1 MNQQNR
7 QQPRAA
13 TAESWLGRR
22 LEVRVGPVAHG
33 GHCVARHDGRV
44 IFIRHALPG
53 ETVLAEVT
61 EDRGGSFCRADAV
74 EIRTAAPDRVRQPCP
89 YAHPGGCGGCDFQHV
104 SLPGQRA
111 LKAAVVAEQ
120 LSRLAGLRRAV
131 TVQPLD
137 DGDGLG
143 WRRRVR
149 FAVGPGGEL
158 GLRAHRSHQ
167 VVPLTH
173 CPIGALGVG
182 DADALRTD
190 WPGLAEFEV
199 AVDDRGEVVELAH
212 RQRPVQQRQGGRRH
226 GGRRQDD
233 RRHGGRRQDERRQDE
248 GRRAARPVLSTEQLS
263 GPPALRY
270 TVAGRRFTVHPA
282 GFWQTHPRAAEVF
295 TETVLRAAAP
305 RPGERVL
312 DLYAGSGLFTAA
324 LATAVTATGRVVG
337 LESEPAAV
345 TDAGHNLADQPWAGV
360 RRAAVSPASIGSVLA
375 EWATAE
381 PATAEPAAAEPAAAE
396 LATAE
401 PATAEPATA
410 ELSEPGGV
418 GEPADV
424 PGASPAA
431 VPGVSIVVLDP
442 PRSGAGREVL
452 HAILAAAPR
461 VVVYVACDPAA
472 LARDV
477 RFAMEAG
484 WRLDELS
491 AFDAFPMTHH
501 VECVAVLRPGGPED
515 APPGEAESA
524 TAQPS
529 DEAHENSTFQVG

>member
-1 MNQQNR
+1 VNQRANQQ
-7 QQPRAA
+7 PSRAA
-13 TAESWLGRR
+13 PQSWLGHR
-22 LEVRVGPVAHG
+22 LEVFVEAIAHG

-44 IFIRHALPG
+44 IFVRHALPG
-53 ETVLAEVT
+53 ERVLAEVT

-74 EIRTAAPDRVRQPCP
+74 EIRTAAPDRVRRPCP

-120 LSRLAGLRRAV
+120 LSRLAGLEWAV

-137 DGDGLG
+137 DGNGLG

-158 GLRAHRSHQ
+158 GLRAHRSHH
-167 VVPLTH
+167 VVPLSH
-173 CPIGALGVG
+173 CPIGAPGVG
-182 DADALRTD
+182 DARALRSD
-190 WPGLAEFEV
+190 WPGLAELEV

-212 RQRPVQQRQGGRRH
+212 RERPARPRRTGDRGRR
-226 GGRRQDD
+226 GGD
-233 RRHGGRRQDERRQDE
+233 RRS
-248 GRRAARPVLSTEQLS
+248 ARPVLSTEQLS
-263 GPPALRY
+263 GPPALHY
-270 TVAGRRFTVHPA
+270 AVAGRRFTVHPA

-324 LATAVTATGRVVG
+324 LASAVTGTGSVLG
-337 LESEPAAV
+337 LEAEAVAV

-360 RRAAVSPASIGSVLA
+360 RRATVSA
-375 EWATAE
+375 ETIRA
-381 PATAEPAAAEPAAAE
+381 
-396 LATAE
+396 
-401 PATAEPATA
+401 ATA
-410 ELSEPGGV
+410 ELGSAEQDSAEPGGAER
-418 GEPADV
+418 GR
-424 PGASPAA
+424 AA
-431 VPGVSIVVLDP
+431 GVDIVVLDP

-452 HAILAAAPR
+452 TAILAAAPR

-477 RFAMEAG
+477 RFAMDAG
-484 WRLDELS
+484 WRLDDLS

-501 VECVAVLRPGGPED
+501 VECVAVLRPGSG
-515 APPGEAESA
+515 G
-524 TAQPS
+524 
-529 DEAHENSTFQVG
+529 

>member
-1 MNQQNR
+1 VNQRGNQQPS
-7 QQPRAA
+7 QAA
-13 TAESWLGRR
+13 GESWRGRR
-22 LEVRVGPVAHG
+22 LEVVVEAIAHG

-44 IFIRHALPG
+44 IFVRHALPG

-74 EIRTAAPDRVRQPCP
+74 EIRTAAPDRVRRPCP

-120 LSRLAGLRRAV
+120 LSRLAGLEQAV

-137 DGDGLG
+137 EGDGLG

-149 FAVGPGGEL
+149 FAVGPDGEL
-158 GLRAHRSHQ
+158 GLRAHRSHH
-167 VVPLTH
+167 VVPLSH
-173 CPIGALGVG
+173 CPIGAPGVG
-182 DADALRTD
+182 DARALQSD
-190 WPGLAEFEV
+190 WPGLAELEV

-212 RQRPVQQRQGGRRH
+212 RQRPARHHRTEGRDRQGRNRKGGDRLGGERQGG
-226 GGRRQDD
+226 
-233 RRHGGRRQDERRQDE
+233 ERRS
-248 GRRAARPVLSTEQLS
+248 ARPALSTEQLS
-263 GPPALRY
+263 GPPALHY
-270 TVAGRRFTVHPA
+270 AVGARRFTVHPA

-324 LATAVTATGRVVG
+324 LATAVTGTGRVLG
-337 LESEPAAV
+337 LEAEPTAV

-360 RRAAVSPASIGSVLA
+360 RRATVSA
-375 EWATAE
+375 ETV
-381 PATAEPAAAEPAAAE
+381 AA
-396 LATAE
+396 
-401 PATAEPATA
+401 ATA
-410 ELSEPGGV
+410 ELSHADQGDGEGDGDGGV
-418 GEPADV
+418 D
-424 PGASPAA
+424 
-431 VPGVSIVVLDP
+431 IVVLDP

-452 HAILAAAPR
+452 GAILAAEPR

-477 RFAMEAG
+477 RSAMDAG
-484 WRLDELS
+484 WRLADLS

-501 VECVAVLRPGGPED
+501 VECIAVLRP
-515 APPGEAESA
+515 AV
-524 TAQPS
+524 
-529 DEAHENSTFQVG
+529 HL

>member
-1 MNQQNR
+1 VNQRAPR
-7 QQPRAA
+7 QAA

-22 LEVRVGPVAHG
+22 LEVRVGAVAHG
-33 GHCVARHDGRV
+33 GHCVARHEGRV
-44 IFIRHALPG
+44 IFVRHALPG

-74 EIRTAAPDRVRQPCP
+74 EIRTPAPDRVRRPCP

-158 GLRAHRSHQ
+158 GLRAHRSHH
-167 VVPLTH
+167 VVPLSH
-173 CPIGALGVG
+173 CPIGAPGVG
-182 DADALRTD
+182 DADALQAD

-212 RQRPVQQRQGGRRH
+212 RQRPVRQRQS
-226 GGRRQDD
+226 GRRQGD
-233 RRHGGRRQDERRQDE
+233 RRHGERRHGD
-248 GRRAARPVLSTEQLS
+248 RAQRPALSTEQLS

-295 TETVLRAAAP
+295 TEAVLRAAAP

-324 LATAVTATGRVVG
+324 LAAAVTVTGRVVG

-345 TDAGHNLADQPWAGV
+345 TDAGHNLADQPWADV
-360 RRAAVSPASIGSVLA
+360 RRAAVSADSIASVLA
-375 EWATAE
+375 EWA
-381 PATAEPAAAEPAAAE
+381 AAEPAGQAPDE
-396 LATAE
+396 VSRPAE
-401 PATAEPATA
+401 PQ
-410 ELSEPGGV
+410 
-418 GEPADV
+418 
-424 PGASPAA
+424 
-431 VPGVSIVVLDP
+431 GVSIVVLDP

-452 HAILAAAPR
+452 NAILAAGPR

-477 RFAMEAG
+477 RFAMDAG

-501 VECVAVLRPGGPED
+501 VECVAVLRPGDPEQTP
-515 APPGEAESA
+515 AGEAEF
-524 TAQPS
+524 TTGKPS
-529 DEAHENSTFQVG
+529 YEAHLDSTFQVG

>member
-1 MNQQNR
+1 VNQR
-7 QQPRAA
+7 ADREQPQAA
-13 TAESWLGRR
+13 TAESWLGHR
-22 LEVRVGPVAHG
+22 LEVRVEAIAHG
-33 GHCVARHDGRV
+33 GHCVARHEGRV
-44 IFIRHALPG
+44 IFVRHALPG
-53 ETVLAEVT
+53 ETVVAEVT

-89 YAHPGGCGGCDFQHV
+89 YARPGGCGGCDFQHV

-111 LKAAVVAEQ
+111 LKAVVVAEQ

-158 GLRAHRSHQ
+158 GLRAHRSHH

-173 CPIGALGVG
+173 CPIGAAGVG
-182 DADALRTD
+182 DAGALQAE
-190 WPGLAEFEV
+190 WPGLAELEV

-212 RQRPVQQRQGGRRH
+212 RQRPARHRQG
-226 GGRRQDD
+226 D
-233 RRHGGRRQDERRQDE
+233 RRRGDR
-248 GRRAARPVLSTEQLS
+248 RRATRPVLSTEQLS

-270 TVAGRRFTVHPA
+270 SVAGRLFTVHPA

-295 TETVLRAAAP
+295 TETVLRAAEP

-324 LATAVTATGRVVG
+324 LAAAVTATGRVVG
-337 LESEPAAV
+337 LESEADAV
-345 TDAGHNLADQPWAGV
+345 TDAGHNLADQPWAAV
-360 RRAAVSPASIGSVLA
+360 RRAAVSAESI
-375 EWATAE
+375 
-381 PATAEPAAAEPAAAE
+381 AAAAVE
-396 LATAE
+396 LAG
-401 PATAEPATA
+401 
-410 ELSEPGGV
+410 PGQ
-418 GEPADV
+418 PR
-424 PGASPAA
+424 
-431 VPGVSIVVLDP
+431 GVSIVVLDP

-452 HAILAAAPR
+452 GAVMAAEPR
-461 VVVYVACDPAA
+461 IIVYVACDPAA

-477 RFAMEAG
+477 RFAMDAG

-501 VECVAVLRPGGPED
+501 VECVAVLRPGGP
-515 APPGEAESA
+515 AGTPAG
-524 TAQPS
+524 
-529 DEAHENSTFQVG
+529 

>member
-1 MNQQNR
+1 MDERAHRRAVR
-7 QQPRAA
+7 QPPPAA
-13 TAESWLGRR
+13 AESWLGRR
-22 LEVRVGPVAHG
+22 LEVDVEAIAHG

-44 IFIRHALPG
+44 IFVRHALPG

-74 EIRTAAPDRVRQPCP
+74 EVRTAAPDRVRRPCP

-111 LKAAVVAEQ
+111 LKATVVAEQ
-120 LSRLAGLRRAV
+120 LSRLAGLEQAV

-149 FAVGPGGEL
+149 FAVGPAGEL

-167 VVPLTH
+167 VVALSH
-173 CPIGALGVG
+173 CPIGAPGVG
-182 DADALRTD
+182 DARALQSD
-190 WPGLAEFEV
+190 WPGLAELEV

-212 RQRPVQQRQGGRRH
+212 RERPARSHRDSRGRPGGNRRP
-226 GGRRQDD
+226 
-233 RRHGGRRQDERRQDE
+233 
-248 GRRAARPVLSTEQLS
+248 ARPVVSTEQLS
-263 GPPALRY
+263 GPPALQY
-270 TVAGRRFTVHPA
+270 AVAGRWFTVQPA

-295 TETVLRAAAP
+295 TETVLRAAAA

-324 LATAVTATGRVVG
+324 LASAVTDGGRVLG
-337 LESEPAAV
+337 LEAEPAAV
-345 TDAGHNLADQPWAGV
+345 TDAGSNLADQPWAGV
-360 RRAAVSPASIGSVLA
+360 RRATVSAATIEA
-375 EWATAE
+375 ATAD
-381 PATAEPAAAEPAAAE
+381 
-396 LATAE
+396 L
-401 PATAEPATA
+401 
-410 ELSEPGGV
+410 GGD
-418 GEPADV
+418 GPDV
-424 PGASPAA
+424 
-431 VPGVSIVVLDP
+431 VVLDP

-452 HAILAAAPR
+452 GAILAAGPR

-477 RFAMEAG
+477 RSAMDAG

-501 VECVAVLRPGGPED
+501 VECIAVLRPGQIED
-515 APPGEAESA
+515 ADVRPR
-524 TAQPS
+524 
-529 DEAHENSTFQVG
+529 NSTMQVG

>member
-1 MNQQNR
+1 MSKRANQQ
-7 QQPRAA
+7 PSRAA
-13 TAESWLGRR
+13 GESWLGRR
-22 LEVRVGPVAHG
+22 LEVVVEAIAHG

-44 IFIRHALPG
+44 IFVRHALPG
-53 ETVLAEVT
+53 ETVVAEVT

-74 EIRTAAPDRVRQPCP
+74 EIRTAAPDRVRRPCP

-120 LSRLAGLRRAV
+120 LSRLAGLDRAV

-149 FAVGPGGEL
+149 FAVGPAGEL
-158 GLRAHRSHQ
+158 GLRAHRSHR
-167 VVPLTH
+167 VVPLAR
-173 CPIGALGVG
+173 CPIGAPGVG
-182 DADALRTD
+182 DTPALQSD
-190 WPGLAEFEV
+190 WPGLAELEV

-212 RQRPVQQRQGGRRH
+212 RERPVRHRPTGDRGRH
-226 GGRRQDD
+226 TG
-233 RRHGGRRQDERRQDE
+233 ERRRGGGQ
-248 GRRAARPVLSTEQLS
+248 RLALSTEQLS
-263 GPPALRY
+263 GPPALQY
-270 TVAGRRFTVHPA
+270 AVGARRFTVHPA

-324 LATAVTATGRVVG
+324 LAAAVTGTGRVLG
-337 LESEPAAV
+337 LEAEATAV
-345 TDAGHNLADQPWAGV
+345 ADAGHNLADLPWAGV
-360 RRAAVSPASIGSVLA
+360 RRATVSAQTVSAAS
-375 EWATAE
+375 
-381 PATAEPAAAEPAAAE
+381 
-396 LATAE
+396 
-401 PATAEPATA
+401 A
-410 ELSEPGGV
+410 ELSADGGV
-418 GEPADV
+418 DV
-424 PGASPAA
+424 
-431 VPGVSIVVLDP
+431 VVLDP

-452 HAILAAAPR
+452 EAILAAGPR

-477 RFAMEAG
+477 RSAMDAG
-484 WRLDELS
+484 WRLADLA

-501 VECVAVLRPGGPED
+501 VECIAVLRPDPPEGRD
-515 APPGEAESA
+515 AHQTGAR
-524 TAQPS
+524 
-529 DEAHENSTFQVG
+529 QVG

>member
-1 MNQQNR
+1 M
-7 QQPRAA
+7 
-13 TAESWLGRR
+13 L
-22 LEVRVGPVAHG
+22 VGAIAHG

-44 IFIRHALPG
+44 IFVRHALPG

-74 EIRTAAPDRVRQPCP
+74 EIRAAAPDRVRRPCP

-131 TVQPLD
+131 TVEPLD

-149 FAVGPGGEL
+149 FAVGPRGEL
-158 GLRAHRSHQ
+158 GLRAHRSHH
-167 VVPLTH
+167 VVALSH
-173 CPIGALGVG
+173 CPIGAPGVG
-182 DADALRTD
+182 DADALRAD

-212 RQRPVQQRQGGRRH
+212 RQRPVRSPQG
-226 GGRRQDD
+226 D
-233 RRHGGRRQDERRQDE
+233 RRRGDQRRGDQ
-248 GRRAARPVLSTEQLS
+248 RRAQRPALSTEQLS

-270 TVAGRRFTVHPA
+270 AVAGRWFAVHPA

-295 TETVLRAAAP
+295 TETVLRATAP

-324 LATAVTATGRVVG
+324 LASAVTATGRVVG
-337 LESEPAAV
+337 LEAEPAAV
-345 TDAGHNLADQPWAGV
+345 TDAGSNLADQPWAEV
-360 RRAAVSPASIGSVLA
+360 RRAAVSAGSI
-375 EWATAE
+375 
-381 PATAEPAAAEPAAAE
+381 AAVTAE
-396 LATAE
+396 LA
-401 PATAEPATA
+401 
-410 ELSEPGGV
+410 V
-418 GEPADV
+418 D
-424 PGASPAA
+424 
-431 VPGVSIVVLDP
+431 IVVLDP

-452 HAILAAAPR
+452 DAILAAGPR

-477 RFAMEAG
+477 RFAMDAG
-484 WRLDELS
+484 WRLAELS

-501 VECVAVLRPGGPED
+501 VECVAVLRPGGSEPTP
-515 APPGEAESA
+515 AGEAESGA
-524 TAQPS
+524 GQPS
-529 DEAHENSTFQVG
+529 DEATKAASSK

>member
-1 MNQQNR
+1 VDRRSNQQ
-7 QQPRAA
+7 PARAA
-13 TAESWLGRR
+13 TDSWLGRR
-22 LEVRVGPVAHG
+22 LELLVGPIAHG

-44 IFIRHALPG
+44 IFLRHALPG

-74 EIRTAAPDRVRQPCP
+74 EILQPSPDRVRRRCP

-104 SLPGQRA
+104 SLPAQRA

-120 LSRLAGLRRAV
+120 LSRLAGLQRTV
-131 TVQPLD
+131 SVQPLD

-158 GLRAHRSHQ
+158 GLRAHRSHA
-167 VVPLTH
+167 VVPLSH
-173 CPIGALGVG
+173 CPIGAPGVG
-182 DADALRTD
+182 DARALQSD
-190 WPGLAEFEV
+190 WPGLAELEV

-212 RQRPVQQRQGGRRH
+212 RQRPARHRR
-226 GGRRQDD
+226 GAGD
-233 RRHGGRRQDERRQDE
+233 RR
-248 GRRAARPVLSTEQLS
+248 RAVRPVLSTEQLS

-270 TVAGRRFTVHPA
+270 TVAGRRFTVHAA

-295 TETVLRAAAP
+295 TETVLRAADP

-324 LATAVTATGRVVG
+324 LASAVTATGRVVG

-345 TDAGHNLADQPWAGV
+345 TDAGSNLADLPWAGV
-360 RRAAVSPASIGSVLA
+360 RRVTVSASSIAAV
-375 EWATAE
+375 
-381 PATAEPAAAEPAAAE
+381 AAE
-396 LATAE
+396 LGQ
-401 PATAEPATA
+401 PG
-410 ELSEPGGV
+410 EPGGP
-418 GEPADV
+418 GRADG
-424 PGASPAA
+424 PD
-431 VPGVSIVVLDP
+431 IVVLDP
-442 PRSGAGREVL
+442 PRSGAGREVIA
-452 HAILAAAPR
+452 AILAAEPR

-477 RFAMEAG
+477 RLAMDAG
-484 WRLDELS
+484 WRLEELS

-501 VECVAVLRPGGPED
+501 VECIAVLRPDGSAGAELE
-515 APPGEAESA
+515 PPGR
-524 TAQPS
+524 
-529 DEAHENSTFQVG
+529 

>member
-1 MNQQNR
+1 MNQQ
-7 QQPRAA
+7 QSQAA
-13 TAESWLGRR
+13 TAQSWLGRR
-22 LEVRVGPVAHG
+22 LVVRVGAIAHG

-44 IFIRHALPG
+44 IFVRHALPG

-74 EIRTAAPDRVRQPCP
+74 EIRTPSPDRVRQPCP

-104 SLPGQRA
+104 SLPAQRM

-120 LSRLAGLRRAV
+120 LSRLAGLDWAV
-131 TVQPLD
+131 SVQPLD

-149 FAVGPGGEL
+149 FAVGPAGEL
-158 GLRAHRSHQ
+158 GLRAHRSHH
-167 VVPLTH
+167 VVPLRH
-173 CPIGALGVG
+173 CPIGASGVG
-182 DADALRTD
+182 DAGALQTD

-212 RQRPVQQRQGGRRH
+212 RQRLVRRRRDGRESGGRDG
-226 GGRRQDD
+226 GGRD
-233 RRHGGRRQDERRQDE
+233 GERRS
-248 GRRAARPVLSTEQLS
+248 ARPVLSTEQLS
-263 GPPALRY
+263 GPPVLRY
-270 TVAGRRFTVHPA
+270 AVAGRRFTVHPA

-295 TETVLRAAAP
+295 TETVLRMAAP
-305 RPGERVL
+305 QPGERVL

-324 LATAVTATGRVVG
+324 LASAVTATGRVLG

-345 TDAGHNLADQPWAGV
+345 TDAGHNLADQPWASV
-360 RRAAVSPASIGSVLA
+360 RRAAVSAESIASVTA
-375 EWATAE
+375 EWASASVTAKWAGAEWAGAE
-381 PATAEPAAAEPAAAE
+381 PGKP
-396 LATAE
+396 
-401 PATAEPATA
+401 
-410 ELSEPGGV
+410 
-418 GEPADV
+418 D
-424 PGASPAA
+424 
-431 VPGVSIVVLDP
+431 IVVLDP

-452 HAILAAAPR
+452 GAILAARPR

-477 RFAMEAG
+477 RFAMDAG

-501 VECVAVLRPGGPED
+501 VECVAVLRPVSPGSSP
-515 APPGEAESA
+515 AGEAESA
-524 TAQPS
+524 VARPS
-529 DEAHENSTFQVG
+529 DEAHEDSTLQVG